1 MKHTNIITTATAI
14 LCFIFLFNQNTFGQL
29 SVKAN
34 AKDWLTF
41 DPKMDSIAGISLY
54 KAYELLKSKT
64 SKAVVVAVIDNGVD
78 IEHEDLKKIIWTN
91 KKEIPDNGI
100 DDDHNGYIDDVHG
113 WNFRGSKDGTIIDK
127 EQAGATQI
135 YVAGK
140 NKYERGDTD
149 LLKSNERKEW
159 LIYTKAKAEYFDKIN
174 NSKDSTEL
182 NYSYNPE
189 YNSYTLIAN
198 DSNALNNRYYGS
210 PYFKLTP
217 NLNHGT
223 YVSGIIAAE
232 RDNNIGTNG
241 IADNVLIMP
250 VVASTQVG
258 DERDKDVANAI
269 HYAVDNGARIINIS
283 FSKVYSANKKLVDEA
298 IQYAEKK
305 KVLIIHCAGN
315 DGVNTDSF
323 YNYHYPIA
331 LYENGKKAN
340 NFITV
345 GWSRPLFDY
354 RLAHPN
360 SGYGKKNV
368 DLFAPGSDIYT
379 TAPHNEYDFR
389 AGSSMS
395 APCVT
400 GVAALLLS
408 YFPSLSIIQV
418 KDILLQSTFNPNQLV
433 NKPGTK
439 IQVSFSSLSV
449 SGGILN
455 AYKAVKL
462 AIETTKKRPGRKL
475 SEKIT
480 PDLP

>member
-1 MKHTNIITTATAI
+1 MFKPTAI
-14 LCFIFLFNQNTFGQL
+14 FYLFFLCSQNIFGQL
-29 SVKAN
+29 SEKAN
-34 AKDWLTF
+34 AKDWLAL
-41 DPKMDSIAGISLY
+41 DPKVDSIAGISLY
-54 KAYELLKSKT
+54 KAYDLLKNRSSQT
-64 SKAVVVAVIDNGVD
+64 IIVAVIDNGVD
-78 IEHEDLKKIIWTN
+78 IDHEDLENVIWTN
-91 KKEIPDNGI
+91 KREIPDNGI
-100 DDDHNGYIDDVHG
+100 DDDNNGYIDDVHG
-113 WNFRGSKDGTIIDK
+113 WNFRGSNDGTIICN

-135 YVAGK
+135 YLAWR
-140 NKYERGDTD
+140 NRFENADTN
-149 LLKSNERKEW
+149 LLDSKQKKE
-159 LIYTKAKAEYFDKIN
+159 LSIYNKAKTEYLDKIN
-174 NSKDSTEL
+174 TSKDSTEL
-182 NYSYNPE
+182 NYSYNIN
-189 YNSYTLIAN
+189 YNSSKLIAN
-198 DSNALNNRYYGS
+198 DSESLNNHFYGS
-210 PYFKLTP
+210 PYFKLP
-217 NLNHGT
+217 PDVNHGT

-232 RDNNIGTNG
+232 RNNNIGTNG

-283 FSKVYSANKKLVDEA
+283 FSKVYSTDKKLLDEA

-323 YNYHYPIA
+323 YNYHYPVA
-331 LYENGKKAN
+331 LYDNGKKAN

-345 GWSRPLFDY
+345 GWNRPLFDY

-360 SGYGKKNV
+360 SGYGKKSV
-368 DLFAPGSDIYT
+368 DLFAPGSDIFT

-389 AGSSMS
+389 SGSSMS

-408 YFPSLSIIQV
+408 YFPNLSILQV
-418 KDILLQSTFNPNQLV
+418 KGILLKSTFKPSQIV

-439 IQVSFSSLSV
+439 IPVPFNSLSA

-455 AYKAVKL
+455 AYNAVQM
-462 AIETTKKRPGRKL
+462 AIQITRNAKR
-475 SEKIT
+475 
-480 PDLP
+480 

>member
-1 MKHTNIITTATAI
+1 MKPTNITARTTI
-14 LCFIFLFNQNTFGQL
+14 IFCFIFLFNENIPAQL

-34 AKDWLTF
+34 AKDWLAL
-41 DPKMDSIAGISLY
+41 DPKTDSIAGISLY
-54 KAYELLKSKT
+54 KAYELLKGKASK
-64 SKAVVVAVIDNGVD
+64 KVVVAVIDNGVD
-78 IEHEDLKKIIWTN
+78 IQHEDLKNIIWTN

-127 EQAGATQI
+127 EQAGATQL
-135 YVAGK
+135 YLAWK
-140 NKYERGDTD
+140 NKYEAADTN
-149 LLKSNERKEW
+149 LLDPNERKEW
-159 LIYTKAKAEYFDKIN
+159 FIYTKAKAEYFDKVN
-174 NSKDSTEL
+174 NSKDSIEL
-182 NYSYNPE
+182 NYSYNAE
-189 YNSYTLIAN
+189 YNSCKLIADDN
-198 DSNALNNRYYGS
+198 ETKNNPHYGS
-210 PYFKLTP
+210 PYFKLPP

-232 RDNNIGTNG
+232 RNNNIGTNG

-250 VVASTQVG
+250 IVASTQVG

-269 HYAVDNGARIINIS
+269 RYGVDNGARIINIS
-283 FSKVYSANKKLVDEA
+283 FSKVYSTDKKLVDEA

-305 KVLIIHCAGN
+305 KVLIVHCAGN
-315 DGVNTDSF
+315 DGVNIDSF

-331 LYENGKKAN
+331 IYNNGKKAN

-345 GWSRPLFDY
+345 GWNRPLFDY

-395 APCVT
+395 TPCVT

-408 YFPSLSIIQV
+408 YFPSLSVVQV
-418 KDILLQSTFNPNQLV
+418 KNILLQSTFNPNQLV

-455 AYKAVKL
+455 AYNAVKL
-462 AIETTKKRPGRKL
+462 AIAMTTKNNY
-475 SEKIT
+475 
-480 PDLP
+480 